1 MVKSYHAMRKVARD
15 ALALLKKTVKIS
27 NDDSKVETDMKIVTL
42 KETLPLVF
50 PNPRRI
56 WGNNNWKQTQSRLL
70 KEDVIMR
77 ESSDEGEKM
86 ELDV

>member
-1 MVKSYHAMRKVARD
+1 MVKLYARPKVARD

-27 NDDSKVETDMKIVTL
+27 DDDSKIERDVKIVTL

-50 PNPRRI
+50 PNPRGI
-56 WGNNNWKQTQSRLL
+56 WGNNWKQAQSRLAR
-70 KEDVIMR
+70 EDVVMR

-86 ELDV
+86 ELDA